1 MISARLSGA
10 GIKALYKRD
19 SGSDLPQFG
28 AGGSRDIYVEAEF
41 AERAREVL
49 SVAEFTDEELSELA
63 ERAGRDAADSPTSA
77 S

>member
-1 MISARLSGA
+1 MISARLAGA

-28 AGGSRDIYVEAEF
+28 AGGSRDVYVEAEF
-41 AERAREVL
+41 AQRAREVL
-49 SVAEFTDEELSELA
+49 SVPEFTDEELSELA
-63 ERAGRDAADSPTSA
+63 ERAGADSPSSA